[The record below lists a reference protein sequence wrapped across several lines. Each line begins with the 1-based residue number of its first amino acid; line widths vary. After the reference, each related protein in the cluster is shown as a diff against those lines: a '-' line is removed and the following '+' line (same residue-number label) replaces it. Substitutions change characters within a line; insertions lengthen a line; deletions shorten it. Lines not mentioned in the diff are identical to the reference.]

1 MARVRIKH
9 SKTGIVLADGP
20 LGWGITPF
28 EGNLYVRKQFLKT
41 DGFRMNYVPGLC
53 PYKFLYVWMDL
64 HLDENTRI
72 RNLGWMYWLP
82 NPLFPFIWFRVAMPR
97 HHPELEIEE
106 YCTTRAWVPVSVT
119 ARDRAAVYA

>member
-1 MARVRIKH
+1 MTSVRIKH
-9 SKTGIVLADGP
+9 SKTGTVLADGP

-28 EGNLYVRKQFLKT
+28 EGNLYGRKRFLKT
-41 DGFRMNYVPGLC
+41 DGFRANYIPGLC

-82 NPLFPFIWFRVAMPR
+82 NPLFPFIWFRIAVPR

-106 YCTTRAWVPVSVT
+106 Y
-119 ARDRAAVYA
+119 